1 MRKFGLNRE
10 QRSLVI
16 RSTGGSSRFL
26 DVERILRA
34 SDIEDNHRLDP
45 RLSKVPSRPQRR
57 DTYAVQEMDGDS
69 SSLEL
74 PMSDS
79 DPEEVHA
86 AEAVSSQ
93 SDDGSEQDEL
103 AEI

>member
-10 QRSLVI
+10 QGSLVI

-26 DVERILRA
+26 DVERILRT
-34 SDIEDNHRLDP
+34 SDTDGNHRLDP
-45 RLSKVPSRPQRR
+45 RLSKMQSKAQRR
-57 DTYAVQEMDGDS
+57 ETIAVQEAEDDS

-79 DPEEVHA
+79 GPEEVHA
-86 AEAVSSQ
+86 AEASSSQ
-93 SDDGSEQDEL
+93 SDDGSEQD
-103 AEI
+103 